1 MDANWRRDAIVE
13 LLRQKGKVK
22 ARELA
27 KRFHVTRQTICQ
39 DITVLSLHC
48 DIYTERG
55 QNGGIYLLEKRGP
68 FVNRLVHLRFK
79 YLNNFCLLYQRKSVL
94 SFSPCST
101 SVLWA
106 SGVGRF
112 AGIAFALWYPYL
124 RGKGWKLDRARR
136 TSLDGPPRI

>member
-68 FVNRLVHLRFK
+68 FVNRLVHLKFK

-94 SFSPCST
+94 SFSPFFMI
-101 SVLWA
+101 LA
-106 SGVGRF
+106 PNRQR
-112 AGIAFALWYPYL
+112 ALP
-124 RGKGWKLDRARR
+124 
-136 TSLDGPPRI
+136 

>member
-1 MDANWRRDAIVE
+1 MISNNTIAPAAFCMRRAFFISKFFVFNVKVYLTFGIYNFVRAKMRLGREVE
-13 LLRQKGKVK
+13 

-94 SFSPCST
+94 SFSPFFMI
-101 SVLWA
+101 LA
-106 SGVGRF
+106 PNRQR
-112 AGIAFALWYPYL
+112 ALP
-124 RGKGWKLDRARR
+124 
-136 TSLDGPPRI
+136 